1 LTVWSA
7 LVVTILLALPLPCA
21 AQDVDAAL
29 KKGFRSPPQHGWIHV
44 HLEGTPT
51 EIGIQHGALLA
62 PEIAELRKVV
72 ALELEHDTRKN
83 WEFFRNAARDVLWPR
98 VEAQYRE
105 ELHGIVTGV
114 RSRGINLD
122 IWDIVALNAFLE
134 LGPYYVPYWEKTN
147 APGATARR
155 IPVPERCSAFIATGS
170 YTKAGGIVM
179 GHNAWTGYLSG
190 QRWNIVFDIEPSQ
203 GHAILMD
210 GLAGV
215 IHSGDDFGINS
226 AGMMITETTISNFS
240 GFDPKGI
247 PEFVR
252 ARKAMQYAS
261 SIDEFADLMTKGNNG
276 GYANNWLV
284 GDRKTGEIASLELG
298 LKNVTLRRTKDGYF
312 AGSNFPVNP
321 KLIAEET
328 AFPVNDMGV
337 SANARRLRWEKLLDE
352 WKGRIDVKAGQRFLG
367 DTVDSYTGQTGANE
381 RTLCGRIDLS
391 PRGVESWMAPYAI
404 GGAVQNKVVDSRMA
418 QQMSFTAAYGP
429 QCGGPF
435 HAARHLARHP
445 DNRWAAPYL
454 RDMRAQPWTV
464 FHAMGRQ

>member
-1 LTVWSA
+1 
-7 LVVTILLALPLPCA
+7 
-21 AQDVDAAL
+21 
-29 KKGFRSPPQHGWIHV
+29 
-44 HLEGTPT
+44 
-51 EIGIQHGALLA
+51 
-62 PEIAELRKVV
+62 
-72 ALELEHDTRKN
+72 
-83 WEFFRNAARDVLWPR
+83 
-98 VEAQYRE
+98 
-105 ELHGIVTGV
+105 
-114 RSRGINLD
+114 
-122 IWDIVALNAFLE
+122 
-134 LGPYYVPYWEKTN
+134 
-147 APGATARR
+147 
-155 IPVPERCSAFIATGS
+155 
-170 YTKAGGIVM
+170 
-179 GHNAWTGYLSG
+179 
-190 QRWNIVFDIEPSQ
+190 
-203 GHAILMD
+203 
-210 GLAGV
+210 
-215 IHSGDDFGINS
+215 
-226 AGMMITETTISNFS
+226 
-240 GFDPKGI
+240 
-247 PEFVR
+247 
-252 ARKAMQYAS
+252 
-261 SIDEFADLMTKGNNG
+261 
-276 GYANNWLV
+276 
-284 GDRKTGEIASLELG
+284 